1 MEVIT
6 IEKQAFQQII
16 EKLDA
21 IDSKFQSHTDKN
33 PLKEQWLDI
42 QDTCNLLKISKRTLQ
57 SYRDKQILPF
67 SQIGGKIYFRAIDIE
82 EHLKRHYNK
91 A

>member
-21 IDSKFQSHTDKN
+21 IDSKFQSHADKN

-42 QDTCNLLKISKRTLQ
+42 QDTCHLLKISKRTLQ